1 MKTKKYRW
9 LFLLLILWAIF
20 IVAFSAQPWSESF
33 HTSSVVEDFIL
44 KMVSWMPGGQDFAKQ
59 LLEIFPVR
67 KIAHFVEYMILGGLS
82 AASWVLYQAEEQ
94 ENRKPF
100 FLIAWGSCVLFAVLD
115 ELHQAFVP
123 GRTSSIRDVLLD
135 SVGALFGAF
144 LVAWIVKHVIKNDKE
159 V

>member
-1 MKTKKYRW
+1 M
-9 LFLLLILWAIF
+9 
-20 IVAFSAQPWSESF
+20 
-33 HTSSVVEDFIL
+33 

-82 AASWVLYQAEEQ
+82 AASWVLHQAEEK

>member
-9 LFLLLILWAIF
+9 LFLLWAIF
-20 IVAFSAQPWSESF
+20 IVEFSGQPWSESF

-44 KMVSWMPGGQDFAKQ
+44 KMVSWMPGGQDIAKQ

-82 AASWVLYQAEEQ
+82 AASWVLYQAEEK

-100 FLIAWGSCVLFAVLD
+100 FLIAWGFCVLFAVLD

-123 GRTSSIRDVLLD
+123 GRTSSIRDILLD

-144 LVAWIVKHVIKNDKE
+144 LVALIVKHVIKNDKE

>member
-44 KMVSWMPGGQDFAKQ
+44 KMVSWMPGAQDFVKQ
-59 LLEIFPVR
+59 FLEIFPVR

-82 AASWVLYQAEEQ
+82 TASWVLYQAEEQ
-94 ENRKPF
+94 ESRKPF

>member
-20 IVAFSAQPWSESF
+20 IVAFSAQPWAESF
-33 HTSSVVEDFIL
+33 HTSSIVEDFIL
-44 KMVSWMPGGQDFAKQ
+44 KMVSWIPGGQDFVKQ
-59 LLEIFPVR
+59 FLEIFPVR

-94 ENRKPF
+94 GNRKPF

>member
-1 MKTKKYRW
+1 MK
-9 LFLLLILWAIF
+9 I
-20 IVAFSAQPWSESF
+20 
-33 HTSSVVEDFIL
+33 
-44 KMVSWMPGGQDFAKQ
+44 VSWIPGGQDFVKQ
-59 LLEIFPVR
+59 FLEIFPVR

-94 ENRKPF
+94 GNRKPF

>member
-44 KMVSWMPGGQDFAKQ
+44 KMVSWMPGGQDIAKQ

-82 AASWVLYQAEEQ
+82 AASWALYQAEEQ
-94 ENRKPF
+94 GNRKPF

>member
-1 MKTKKYRW
+1 
-9 LFLLLILWAIF
+9 
-20 IVAFSAQPWSESF
+20 
-33 HTSSVVEDFIL
+33 
-44 KMVSWMPGGQDFAKQ
+44 MVSWMPGGQDFVKRF
-59 LLEIFPVR
+59 LEIFPVR

-82 AASWVLYQAEEQ
+82 AASWVLYQAEEK

-100 FLIAWGSCVLFAVLD
+100 FLIEWGFCVLFAMID

-144 LVAWIVKHVIKNDKE
+144 FAGWIVRHVIKNDEE

>member
-1 MKTKKYRW
+1 M
-9 LFLLLILWAIF
+9 
-20 IVAFSAQPWSESF
+20 
-33 HTSSVVEDFIL
+33 
-44 KMVSWMPGGQDFAKQ
+44 KMVSWIPGGQDIAKQ

-82 AASWVLYQAEEQ
+82 AASWVLYQAEEK

-100 FLIAWGSCVLFAVLD
+100 FLIAWGFCVLFAVLD

-123 GRTSSIRDVLLD
+123 GRTSSIRDILLD

-144 LVAWIVKHVIKNDKE
+144 LVALIVKHVIKNDKE

>member
-1 MKTKKYRW
+1 
-9 LFLLLILWAIF
+9 
-20 IVAFSAQPWSESF
+20 
-33 HTSSVVEDFIL
+33 
-44 KMVSWMPGGQDFAKQ
+44 MVSWMPGGQDIAKQ

-82 AASWVLYQAEEQ
+82 AASWVLYQEEEK

-100 FLIAWGSCVLFAVLD
+100 FLIAWGFCVLFAVLD

-123 GRTSSIRDVLLD
+123 GRTSSIRDILLD

-144 LVAWIVKHVIKNDKE
+144 LVALIVKHVIKNDKE

>member
-20 IVAFSAQPWSESF
+20 IVEFSGQPWSESF

-44 KMVSWMPGGQDFAKQ
+44 KMVSWMPGGQDIAKQ

-82 AASWVLYQAEEQ
+82 AASWVLYQAEEK

-100 FLIAWGSCVLFAVLD
+100 FLIAWGFCVLFAVLD

-123 GRTSSIRDVLLD
+123 GRTSSIRDILLD
-135 SVGALFGAF
+135 SAGALFGAF
-144 LVAWIVKHVIKNDKE
+144 LVALIVKHVIKNDKE